1 MPPRV
6 ELPFWRCAEPSPH
19 CLLALVSCWS
29 LKPRVGQGAAF
40 EGGSSWRPQGF
51 GEPESGQCGLEES
64 QLGLAGTPPVLHC
77 SQLTEGKGEAGRGQ
91 LERLCLWA
99 AHPGPGPCGEGP
111 AVSVEVAG
119 RWEWGSGLCVT
130 VEVTGRGGMEALPSL
145 WGWQAGGGG
154 VGTSQSSVGRMGQP

>member
-1 MPPRV
+1 M
-6 ELPFWRCAEPSPH
+6 
-19 CLLALVSCWS
+19 
-29 LKPRVGQGAAF
+29 
-40 EGGSSWRPQGF
+40 
-51 GEPESGQCGLEES
+51 
-64 QLGLAGTPPVLHC
+64 GLAGTSPALHC
-77 SQLTEGKGEAGRGQ
+77 SQLTERKGEAGRGQ

-119 RWEWGSGLCVT
+119 RWEWGGGLLVTVEVTGGREWGSGLCVA

-154 VGTSQSSVGRMGQP
+154 VGTSQSSVDRMGQP